1 MAETKKSKAGFT
13 DAEPKKSNAGFTD
26 AERAAMKERAAELK
40 LEAKR
45 GKDRAKG
52 EKELLSK
59 VEAMPAADRVI
70 AERIHALVTEHGPH
84 LMSKTMYGM
93 PAYANAA
100 GKTVCFF
107 QAASKWDTRYAALV
121 FEDPAQLDDGDM
133 WPTSFAIK
141 KLTPAVEKQVAA
153 LLKKALS

>member
-1 MAETKKSKAGFT
+1 MK
-13 DAEPKKSNAGFTD
+13 DAEPKSKSGFSD
-26 AERAAMKERAAELK
+26 AEKAAMKERAAELRQ
-40 LEAKR
+40 EAKR

-59 VEAMPAADRVI
+59 VAQMPAADRTI
-70 AERIHALVTEHGPH
+70 AERIHALVTEQAPH
-84 LMSKTMYGM
+84 LTPKTMYGM
-93 PAYANAA
+93 PAYANEA

-107 QAASKWDTRYAALV
+107 QAASKWDTRYASLV

-141 KLTPAVEKQVAA
+141 QLTPAVEKQVAA

>member
-1 MAETKKSKAGFT
+1 MKDAETKSKSGFS
-13 DAEPKKSNAGFTD
+13 DAEK
-26 AERAAMKERAAELK
+26 AAMKERAAELK
-40 LEAKR
+40 QEAKR

-59 VEAMPAADRVI
+59 VAEMPAADRAI
-70 AERIHALVTEHGPH
+70 AERIHALVTEQAPH
-84 LMSKTMYGM
+84 LTPKTMYGM
-93 PAYANAA
+93 PAYANEA
-100 GKTVCFF
+100 GKSVCFF

-121 FEDPAQLDDGDM
+121 FEDPAKLDDGDM

-141 KLTPAVEKQVAA
+141 KLTPAVEKQIAV